1 MVELSLDN
9 MYETKKLTFNFSFL
23 CNVGT
28 SSLMAKELFQ
38 ESFSVQFLERF
49 IKLKYRTSNSIHI
62 EVVEHWIN
70 AIVPLQDGLCLKSKT
85 RKSKWRVC
93 VEAEFLVY
101 YLVDKE

>member
-49 IKLKYRTSNSIHI
+49 IKLKYRTLNSIHI
-62 EVVEHWIN
+62 EVVEHWIA
-70 AIVPLQDGLCLKSKT
+70 AIFILQNGLCLKRKT
-85 RKSKWRVC
+85 RMSKWRVC
-93 VEAEFLVY
+93 VEAEFLIY